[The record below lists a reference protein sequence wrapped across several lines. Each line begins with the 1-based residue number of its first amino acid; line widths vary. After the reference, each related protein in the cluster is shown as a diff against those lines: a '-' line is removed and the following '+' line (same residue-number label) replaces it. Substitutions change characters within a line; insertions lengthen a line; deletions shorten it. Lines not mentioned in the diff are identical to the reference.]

1 MSDRVI
7 REGFPEGWFVQDR
20 IRSGEALLCAPHIT
34 FGSTCICLRPGAITT
49 DEWLPTARR
58 IANALVGASRTETN
72 VMTDA
77 KLPKPEV
84 ARWRK
89 KFKGSERGGA
99 HIHTHPDVERA
110 IVVNHH
116 GITFDGRNY
125 PSLEAAKTAALKGRV
140 PGSAESSRITGWQ
153 WQFEASGPWHTGPS
167 VPEGVY
173 HSEPIFGT
181 A

>member
-20 IRSGEALLCAPHIT
+20 IKSGEALLCCPHIT

-58 IANALVGASRTETN
+58 IANALVDASRAETN
-72 VMTDA
+72 GMTDA
-77 KLPKPEV
+77 RPTRPAV
-84 ARWRK
+84 VGWRR
-89 KFKGSERGGA
+89 KFKGSDRGGA

-110 IVVNHH
+110 IVVNHN
-116 GITFDGRNY
+116 GITFDCRSY
-125 PSLEAAKTAALKGRV
+125 ASLDAAKAAALKGKGV
-140 PGSAESSRITGWQ
+140 EPSRQSTGWR
-153 WQFEASGPWHTGPS
+153 WQFEANGPWHSGAS
-167 VPEGVY
+167 APEGVY
-173 HSEPIFGT
+173 HSEPVFGT